1 MIYVLMNPKANN
13 GKGEVDAREWAA
25 TNLKEEATFI
35 NVIETPNMKEFL
47 LSLDKNDEIIVTGGD
62 GTIHNFINNVYDLN
76 LKNKMYY
83 VKSGSGNDFY
93 RDNAEFADELGRIEL
108 SKFLKNLPLV
118 KVNGIERRFINGIGY
133 GLDGVACAIGEQM
146 RMKTTKKI
154 NYTAIAVKQLLGKF
168 KLRHATVTVDGVTH
182 EYDHVWVCPTMKGRH
197 YGGGMKVAPNQ
208 DRFDPENKV
217 TVVTFH
223 KKGRIATLLSFTDF
237 SKGNHAKLTKN
248 IASVTG
254 KKVEVKFDK
263 PCALQ
268 IDGEVVEN
276 VTSYVVE
283 VE

>member
-1 MIYVLMNPKANN
+1 MNPKANN
-13 GKGEVDAREWAA
+13 GKGAVDAREWAT

-93 RDNAEFADELGRIEL
+93 RDNAEYADDLGRIEL
-108 SKFLKNLPLV
+108 SRFIKNLPLV

-146 RMKTTKKI
+146 RMNTTKPI
-154 NYTAIAVKQLLGKF
+154 NYTSIAVKQLLGKY
-168 KLRHATVTVDGVTH
+168 KLRHATVTVDGVTN
-182 EYDHVWVCPTMKGRH
+182 EYDNVWVCPTMKGKH

-223 KKGRIATLLSFTDF
+223 KKGRIATLLSFTNF
-237 SKGNHAKLTKN
+237 SKGNHEKLTKN
-248 IASVTG
+248 IASVVG
-254 KKVEVKFDK
+254 KKIEVKFDK